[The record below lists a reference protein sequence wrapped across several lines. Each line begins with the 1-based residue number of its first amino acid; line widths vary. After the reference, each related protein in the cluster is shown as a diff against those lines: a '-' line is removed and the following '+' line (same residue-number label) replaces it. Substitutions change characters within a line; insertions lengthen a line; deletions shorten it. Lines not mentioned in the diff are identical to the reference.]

1 MTMSTQ
7 THGQFNALLDLS
19 ILEIHSIIHFS
30 IHFIYYDFQQFFK
43 KIIKDEIYMK
53 KCVEFPNHLPGT

>member
-1 MTMSTQ
+1 MMMSTQ

-30 IHFIYYDFQQFFK
+30 IILSIMIFNNLK
-43 KIIKDEIYMK
+43 KIMKDEIYMK
-53 KCVEFPNHLPGT
+53 KCVGIP

>member
-1 MTMSTQ
+1 MTMSTE

-30 IHFIYYDFQQFFK
+30 VHFIYLDFQQFFLK
-43 KIIKDEIYMK
+43 
-53 KCVEFPNHLPGT
+53 L